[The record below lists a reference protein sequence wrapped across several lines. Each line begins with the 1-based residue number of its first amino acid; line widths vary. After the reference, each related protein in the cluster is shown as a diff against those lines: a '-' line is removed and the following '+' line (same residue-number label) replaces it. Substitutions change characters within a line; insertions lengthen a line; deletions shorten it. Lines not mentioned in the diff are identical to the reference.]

1 MNNHAVMNRT
11 LRNFVVVLSCSL
23 PLFGSPLS
31 AEAPKLKPFIEARFR
46 LESTQTPIASAS
58 LDRDYAHQHARVR
71 LGLDLAWR
79 RLTLHGALQGT
90 ALSGVPS
97 NAGFGIGPVYL
108 AANRGDTSPEDL
120 SLAEFSARYQNAGL
134 DIAAGRQRFADGIEL
149 LPGIAYLD
157 DVQRSKLG
165 ERLLGNWDWPA
176 AGRRWDGVTAGYR
189 RGAAHV
195 SGFYLRPLQG
205 GVNVQQAFHSFDSL
219 EVYGATLFSPYA
231 AWLPRSAFRLQA
243 IHYDDERPAARA
255 SAGATLSLDTLA
267 VSAIVGDDDDA
278 LVLWVATQ
286 SGDWGRSR
294 QDAQAWFAGAGHRF
308 STTHGQP
315 TLYLGYER
323 ASGDGAATAHGT
335 FFNLLPTNHKF
346 YGSMDYFAFSNLRDV
361 YLEAAWKPAVAWRLQ
376 AGLHS
381 FGLADPGDAWY
392 GGSGAFDDRSL
403 GYTARRPASGRFK
416 SRDLGR
422 ELDLEATWSFRP
434 GFELRG
440 GGGLFHGGDAAREA
454 LPAESTGR
462 WLYLELFFRR

>member
-1 MNNHAVMNRT
+1 MSRIAR
-11 LRNFVVVLSCSL
+11 LFVVLPSISL
-23 PLFGSPLS
+23 PFFGSPLR
-31 AEAPKLKPFIEARFR
+31 AEAPKLTPVVEARFR
-46 LESTQTPIASAS
+46 LESTRTPVARAG
-58 LDRDYAHQHARVR
+58 LDRDYAVQHARVR

-90 ALSGVPS
+90 ALTGVPR
-97 NAGFGIGPVYL
+97 NAGFGIGPSYL
-108 AANRGDTSPEDL
+108 AANQGDTSPEDL

-134 DIAAGRQRFADGIEL
+134 DITAGRQRFADGVEL

-176 AGRRWDGVTAGYR
+176 AGRRWDGVNAAYR
-189 RGAAHV
+189 RGGAHV

-205 GVNVQQAFHSFDSL
+205 GVNVQHAFRSFDSL
-219 EVYGATLFSPYA
+219 EVYGATLVSPYA
-231 AWLPRSAFRLQA
+231 AWLPKSAFRLQA

-255 SAGATLSLDTLA
+255 AAGGTLSLDTLA

-278 LVLWVATQ
+278 LVLWLATQ

-294 QDAQAWFAGAGHRF
+294 QEAQAWFAAAGHRF
-308 STTHGQP
+308 LTTRGQP
-315 TLYLGYER
+315 AVYLGYER
-323 ASGDGAATAHGT
+323 ASGDGGGEAHGT

-346 YGSMDYFAFSNLRDV
+346 YGSMDYFAFANLRDA
-361 YLEAAWKPAVAWRLQ
+361 YLESSWKPSAAWRLQ

-381 FGLADPGDAWY
+381 FGLIESGDAWY
-392 GGSGAFDDRSL
+392 SGSGAFDDRAL
-403 GYTARRPASGRFK
+403 GFTARRPPGGRFT

-422 ELDLEATWSFRP
+422 ELDLDAAWIFHP
-434 GFELRG
+434 GWELRG

-454 LPAESTGR
+454 LPAESAGH
-462 WLYLELFFRR
+462 WLYLELAFRR